1 MKNLV
6 NRILHTM
13 VILSSIVCLGIFIPL
28 MVSVFISIV
37 TPATFIDCTTSVPF
51 WIVTI
56 IGWFAASAYV
66 NDVVTE
72 I

>member
-6 NRILHTM
+6 NRILHAI
-13 VILSSIVCLGIFIPL
+13 VILSSILCLGIFIPII
-28 MVSVFISIV
+28 VSVFISIL

-56 IGWFAASAYV
+56 IGWFVATAYV
-66 NDVVTE
+66 NDIVTE
-72 I
+72 L

>member
-28 MVSVFISIV
+28 IVSVFIIIL
-37 TPATFIDCTTSVPF
+37 TPATFVDCTTSVPF

>member
-6 NRILHTM
+6 NRILQTM
-13 VILSSIVCLGIFIPL
+13 VILSSIICLGIFIPL
-28 MVSVFISIV
+28 IVSLFISML
-37 TPATFIDCTTSVPF
+37 TPATFIDCTTCVPF

-56 IGWFAASAYV
+56 IGWFVSAIYV

-72 I
+72 L